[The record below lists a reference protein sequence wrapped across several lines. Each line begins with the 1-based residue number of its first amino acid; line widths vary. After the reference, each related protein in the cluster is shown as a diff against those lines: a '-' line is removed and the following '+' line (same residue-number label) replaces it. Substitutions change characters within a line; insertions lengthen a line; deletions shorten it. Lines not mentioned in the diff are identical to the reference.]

1 MKKLLT
7 KLNHYF
13 IDEDTDSVSR
23 HDELWF
29 YGPIALMMFIVMI
42 VMISTLITKY

>member
-1 MKKLLT
+1 MKQLRT

-13 IDEDTDSVSR
+13 IDEDTESVSR

-29 YGPIALMMFIVMI
+29 YGPIAGMMFIVMI
-42 VMISTLITKY
+42 VMVSKLVTGA